1 MLKIGLK
8 CLFLEVPESRNR
20 PVSLCTDCQHVL
32 MEIKVYC
39 QVGVFLMQMFLA
51 KIQNKLGFKTI
62 TGRFEDLGSQLI
74 YDDTDWLS
82 LIKMSSYVAP
92 V

>member
-1 MLKIGLK
+1 
-8 CLFLEVPESRNR
+8 
-20 PVSLCTDCQHVL
+20 

-92 V
+92 I

>member
-1 MLKIGLK
+1 
-8 CLFLEVPESRNR
+8 
-20 PVSLCTDCQHVL
+20 

-51 KIQNKLGFKTI
+51 KIQNKFGFKTI

-92 V
+92 IQLI